1 MCVLIFFVHFLS
13 KRALFNELKI
23 LRLVSHPNCIRLEAT
38 YEDENGYYILT
49 ELLDAEKSLQ
59 GELTKYSNLQL
70 GYKVVRHILK

>member
-1 MCVLIFFVHFLS
+1 MCILIFSFSFS

-23 LRLVSHPNCIRLEAT
+23 LRLVSHTNCIRLEAT

-59 GELTKYSNLQL
+59 GELTKYSNLEL